1 MRVYVHSKY
10 MYYAY
15 VYVYWC
21 SWGEG
26 EALFSGNGILR
37 RIPRAQLSWELRE
50 WDFPSANRTSYG
62 SSSITLI
69 ILGVF
74 WGFLSLVSYS
84 ILGRISVICLQHFT
98 CFSDIFTVG
107 LSIFTEHLKNT
118 HTHKIR
124 TRRHAKNA
132 GNPPGPVPTRPGT
145 KYPVKGGSPHSDI
158 CIYNNNSLSL
168 YI

>member
-98 CFSDIFTVG
+98 CFSEIFTVG

-118 HTHKIR
+118 HTHTQNTHAPSR
-124 TRRHAKNA
+124 EQRRKS
-132 GNPPGPVPTRPGT
+132 TRPRPNAPRDEISRERG
-145 KYPVKGGSPHSDI
+145 KP
-158 CIYNNNSLSL
+158 SLRYM